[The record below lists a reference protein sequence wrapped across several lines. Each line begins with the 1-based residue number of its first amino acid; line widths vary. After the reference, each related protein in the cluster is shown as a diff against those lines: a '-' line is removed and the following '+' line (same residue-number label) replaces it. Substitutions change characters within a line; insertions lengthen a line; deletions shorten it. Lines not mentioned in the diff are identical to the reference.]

1 MYLER
6 LLIATLVISTAV
18 HIAVLSQN
26 TSFSLSPFFSKKET
40 KIEVT
45 YLKPRVIKE
54 KRPSLNIRPVL
65 PNKSEPFLKIPSK
78 ITVDNRVPP
87 AYLDKEKFFNQ
98 EEKQFNLRDSA
109 LMKPALV
116 KLDVISIRKKISL
129 PPVDLDKINNPSYI
143 SYYQIVREKI
153 RRAAYQNYIHADT
166 GEVYITFVIS
176 NDGYLRESRLVAEK
190 STAAGYLREIA
201 LKSVKD
207 ASPFPNFPKELD
219 YRELSFNVVI
229 SFEIE

>member
-1 MYLER
+1 MHLER
-6 LLIATLVISTAV
+6 LLIGTLVVSAAAHV
-18 HIAVLSQN
+18 AVLSQN
-26 TSFSLSPFFSKKET
+26 TSFSLLPSFAKKET

-45 YLKPRVIKE
+45 YSKPRATQG
-54 KRPSLNIRPVL
+54 KRGGLNLRPVL
-65 PNKSEPFLKIPSK
+65 PKDEPFLKLPSK

-87 AYLDKEKFFNQ
+87 AYIDKEKFFNQ
-98 EEKQFNLRDSA
+98 EKQLNLRDSA
-109 LMKPALV
+109 LMKPVLV
-116 KLDVISIRKKISL
+116 KPDVISIRKKITL

-153 RRAAYQNYIHADT
+153 RRAAYQNYTHADT
-166 GEVYITFVIS
+166 GEVYVTFVIS
-176 NDGYLRESRLVAEK
+176 NDGYLRESRLVAER
-190 STAAGYLREIA
+190 STAVGYLRETA
-201 LKSVKD
+201 LRSVKD